1 MLNII
6 ICEDDKNQRTAL
18 EKKVKQLP
26 LPPLSAVYAFG
37 EADAMLRFCLGQTG
51 DFLFLM
57 DIVLKNDA
65 NGIEIVKQINTF
77 FQQAVIIYISAYLE
91 KVTDIFDT
99 QHCYFIYKP
108 ELDLRLEKAMRKAIA
123 QLRNKKR
130 TLMVHSGSE
139 SLVLPVEDILWIE
152 RIKRYSLIHTKTET
166 YRISEDFPALL
177 KQLPGCFQQCH
188 RCFIVNFDWV
198 KKHTRTEFIMK
209 NAQWIPI
216 SRGYSK
222 VIQEAFQQYISAV

>member
-91 KVTDIFDT
+91 KVTDFSIRS
-99 QHCYFIYKP
+99 IV
-108 ELDLRLEKAMRKAIA
+108 
-123 QLRNKKR
+123 
-130 TLMVHSGSE
+130 TL
-139 SLVLPVEDILWIE
+139 
-152 RIKRYSLIHTKTET
+152 
-166 YRISEDFPALL
+166 F
-177 KQLPGCFQQCH
+177 
-188 RCFIVNFDWV
+188 
-198 KKHTRTEFIMK
+198 
-209 NAQWIPI
+209 I
-216 SRGYSK
+216 SRNWIFVWKKQCEKPSRSCVTKSGR
-222 VIQEAFQQYISAV
+222 